1 MVSVLSQVF
10 GKSIRRLIMSS
21 FVIVLMVPLG
31 FAVYSLY
38 QNTWSQAQNR
48 MLEKHHLIA
57 TTLIEPFELFITSRE
72 ESLKALGKKIQGNN
86 ASIFDKKSLIDTENL
101 LNRNK
106 LLLENYSNTF
116 GDIVAV
122 SYQASN
128 GINAL
133 STNGIDS
140 KNTKIPNYSEIK
152 LNRIKKSGSNLY
164 ISPVFQST
172 FSSKPVVLLRQ
183 SVTDRNNAKVGSI
196 FVELSL
202 KYIESMCS
210 KINFGVKGHCAV
222 VDQLG
227 HVLAH
232 PNKSWAQAIRDI
244 SKISVVQKMMRGE
257 SGVTEFYSPFLKA
270 DMVAG
275 YSHSPLLG
283 WGIMIP
289 QPKKELSDPLYQIK
303 RHTIM
308 WILAGI
314 LIALTI
320 AYFLARKITSP
331 IKNLMDRTKELDDG
345 HDYIGLGA
353 APKNSPIEIEQLWN
367 SFAKLLT
374 GLQISNKEVKRLNV
388 SLNRDIEKA
397 TQELRFM
404 NDNLKEISVKDDLTE
419 IPNRRYF
426 NRRLEK
432 VIFGKKRNSIGI
444 MLIDID
450 NFKTINDTYGH
461 EAGDV
466 ALQHVS
472 RFFTDSLRKKDVV
485 ARYGGDEF
493 AVYMKNLDDETF
505 YRTAEKLRK
514 LFSKTPMVYNNNII
528 NLTVSIG
535 LYNYDHNDDYAPK
548 TLKEILSL
556 ADKALYESKYN
567 GRNRVSLYQETG
579 DIFMNKNELLLT

>member
-397 TQELRFM
+397 TQELRLM